1 MLVKKQAKRTI
12 LIVLVMTKRKE
23 TILTMKQF
31 FEEYGGVA
39 LGILA
44 LLVLIAMITPV
55 GNIIKSSLQG
65 IVNKFSSSMNSQL
78 DEAMNSTKNAQ
89 NSANTQ

>member
-1 MLVKKQAKRTI
+1 
-12 LIVLVMTKRKE
+12 
-23 TILTMKQF
+23 MKQF

-55 GNIIKSSLQG
+55 GNIIKTSLQG
-65 IVNKFSSSMNSQL
+65 TVTKFSSSINGQVDNDLNAVSKI
-78 DEAMNSTKNAQ
+78 AGGISTEILYPGNI
-89 NSANTQ
+89 

>member
-1 MLVKKQAKRTI
+1 MR
-12 LIVLVMTKRKE
+12 
-23 TILTMKQF
+23 QF

-55 GNIIKSSLQG
+55 GNIIKTSLEG
-65 IVNKFSSSMNSQL
+65 LVTTFSTRMATQL
-78 DEAMNSTKNAQ
+78 NTAMTGAGNAQ
-89 NSANTQ
+89 TNAGTPGSGS

>member
-1 MLVKKQAKRTI
+1 
-12 LIVLVMTKRKE
+12 
-23 TILTMKQF
+23 MKQF

-55 GNIIKSSLQG
+55 GNIIKTSLQG
-65 IVNKFSSSMNSQL
+65 IVNKFSTSMNSQL
-78 DEAMNSTKNAQ
+78 DAAMNSTKNAQ
-89 NSANTQ
+89 ESANTQGTN

>member
-1 MLVKKQAKRTI
+1 MR
-12 LIVLVMTKRKE
+12 
-23 TILTMKQF
+23 QF

-55 GNIIKSSLQG
+55 GNIIKTSLEG
-65 IVNKFSSSMNSQL
+65 LVTTF
-78 DEAMNSTKNAQ
+78 STKMATQLNTAMTG
-89 NSANTQ
+89 AGNTQTNAGTPGSGS

>member
-1 MLVKKQAKRTI
+1 
-12 LIVLVMTKRKE
+12 
-23 TILTMKQF
+23 MKQF

-55 GNIIKSSLQG
+55 GNIIKTSLQG
-65 IVNKFSSSMNSQL
+65 IVDKFSTSMSNQL
-78 DEAMNSTKNAQ
+78 ETAMNSTKDAQ
-89 NSANTQ
+89 NSANSQTK

>member
-55 GNIIKSSLQG
+55 GNIIKTSLQG
-65 IVNKFSSSMNSQL
+65 IVNKFSTSMNNQL
-78 DEAMNSTKNAQ
+78 EAAMSATANAQ
-89 NSANTQ
+89 TNANKQ

>member
-1 MLVKKQAKRTI
+1 MR
-12 LIVLVMTKRKE
+12 
-23 TILTMKQF
+23 QF

-55 GNIIKSSLQG
+55 GNIIKTSLEG
-65 IVNKFSSSMNSQL
+65 LVNTF
-78 DEAMNSTKNAQ
+78 STKMSTQLNTALTSAAGAQ
-89 NSANTQ
+89 SSAGTAGSGS

>member
-1 MLVKKQAKRTI
+1 MR
-12 LIVLVMTKRKE
+12 
-23 TILTMKQF
+23 QF

-55 GNIIKSSLQG
+55 GNIIKTSLEG
-65 IVNKFSSSMNSQL
+65 LVTTF
-78 DEAMNSTKNAQ
+78 STKMATQLNTAMTGAGNAQ
-89 NSANTQ
+89 TNAGTPGYGS

>member
-1 MLVKKQAKRTI
+1 
-12 LIVLVMTKRKE
+12 
-23 TILTMKQF
+23 MKQF

-55 GNIIKSSLQG
+55 GNIIKNSLQG
-65 IVNKFSSSMNSQL
+65 IVNKFSSSMNNQL
-78 DEAMNSTKNAQ
+78 EAAMNATKNAQ
-89 NSANTQ
+89 ESANTQRTN

>member
-1 MLVKKQAKRTI
+1 MR
-12 LIVLVMTKRKE
+12 
-23 TILTMKQF
+23 QF

-55 GNIIKSSLQG
+55 GNIIKTSLEG
-65 IVNKFSSSMNSQL
+65 LVTTF
-78 DEAMNSTKNAQ
+78 STKMATQLNTAMTGAGNAQ
-89 NSANTQ
+89 TNAGTPSSGS